1 MNSKNLKI
9 AQPYSEALLDLWNRG
24 SIDTLINDLNYISSV
39 YTSSKD
45 LEKLLSNPL
54 VNAEAKKNII
64 KSVFSE
70 KVDNITVRFLLV
82 LCDRARISYVQSIVE
97 KSLELA
103 YRSARI
109 ETVKIISTGP
119 LTKTQQEALV
129 SKLKR
134 ITSAEQIKLETTINQ
149 NLLGGF
155 ILKVGSKIID
165 TSIRGQ
171 LLQLSSYLGSPT
183 FDFININ

>member
-9 AQPYSEALLDLWNRG
+9 AQPYSEALLDLFNKG
-24 SIDTLINDLNYISSV
+24 SIDTLINDLNYISSAL
-39 YTSSKD
+39 TSSKD

-54 VNAEAKKNII
+54 VNVETKKNIV
-64 KSVFSE
+64 KSIFSE
-70 KVDNITVRFLLV
+70 KIDSITIRFLLV

-109 ETVKIISTGP
+109 ETVKIISAGP
-119 LTKTQQEALV
+119 LTKTQQEALI
-129 SKLKR
+129 SKLKK
-134 ITSAEQIKLETTINQ
+134 ITSAEQVRLETSIDQ

-155 ILKVGSKIID
+155 ILKVRSKIID
-165 TSIRGQ
+165 TSIKGQ
-171 LLQLSSYLGSPT
+171 LLQLSSYLGSTT